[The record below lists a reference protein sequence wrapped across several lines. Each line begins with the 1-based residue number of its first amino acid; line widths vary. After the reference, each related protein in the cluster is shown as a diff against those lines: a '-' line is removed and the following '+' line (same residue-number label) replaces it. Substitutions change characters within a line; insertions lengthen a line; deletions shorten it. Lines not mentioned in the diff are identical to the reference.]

1 MKTDDPDHVSKSPD
15 GRDARLQP
23 AWREQFP
30 VDWPTDDFRSRR
42 DFTKL
47 LGLTSLAFV
56 AGQLWI
62 ALLSLRRRAK
72 ESRSLPE
79 TEIAS
84 VAELPVGGSKV
95 FDYPRSGAACV
106 LTRVATDR
114 FVAYGQK
121 CTHLSCPVIPRPE
134 RNRLQCP
141 CHEGAFDLATG
152 EPIAGPPRRP
162 LPRLRLA
169 IRGGSVFA
177 VGLEEGTL

>member
-1 MKTDDPDHVSKSPD
+1 MKIEDPESLSKSPD
-15 GRDARLQP
+15 GKDARHQP

-30 VDWPTDDFRSRR
+30 IDWPTDDFRSRR

-62 ALLSLRRRAK
+62 ALLALRHR
-72 ESRSLPE
+72 SPGSLPE
-79 TEIAS
+79 KEIAS

-95 FDYPRSGAACV
+95 FDYPRAGAACV
-106 LTRVATDR
+106 LTRVAADR

-134 RNRLQCP
+134 RNCLQCP

-162 LPRLRLA
+162 LPRLRLET
-169 IRGGSVFA
+169 RNGRVFA
-177 VGLEEGTL
+177 VGLEQGTL

>member
-1 MKTDDPDHVSKSPD
+1 NP
-15 GRDARLQP
+15 GEEP

-30 VDWPTDDFRSRR
+30 IDWPTDDFRSRR

-62 ALLSLRRRAK
+62 ALLSLRRRAQGPG
-72 ESRSLPE
+72 SLPE

-84 VAELPVGGSKV
+84 VAGLPVAASKV
-95 FDYPRSGAACV
+95 LESPRAGAACI
-106 LTRVATDR
+106 LTRVAPDR

-121 CTHLSCPVIPRPE
+121 CPPLSCPVIPRPE
-134 RNRLQCP
+134 RNCLQCP

-169 IRGGSVFA
+169 
-177 VGLEEGTL
+177 

>member
-1 MKTDDPDHVSKSPD
+1 MKIEDPESISKSPD
-15 GRDARLQP
+15 GKAPHDQP

-30 VDWPTDDFRSRR
+30 IDWPTDDFRSRR

-47 LGLTSLAFV
+47 LGLTSFAFV
-56 AGQLWI
+56 VGQLWI
-62 ALLSLRRRAK
+62 ALLSLRRRSK
-72 ESRSLPE
+72 QSRALPE

-95 FDYPRSGAACV
+95 FEYPRAGAACV
-106 LTRVATDR
+106 LTRVAPDR

-141 CHEGAFDLATG
+141 CHEGAFDLSTG
-152 EPIAGPPRRP
+152 EPVAGPPRRP

-169 IRGGSVFA
+169 IRDGRVFA
-177 VGLEEGTL
+177 VGLDDGTL